1 MLARTFIR
9 DVSNPE
15 YPNVPS
21 INKNYHMA
29 LLRKLL
35 GRKQHSLDNS
45 KNVLQ
50 KHEEEKAVVTNT
62 IDNTPNE
69 INESTTSVSI
79 QSEKKQHRRNATQRR
94 HKKLTTEFIPF
105 LIKDAEVSLEG
116 SPQENP
122 DEVSKD
128 TCEYDSDDE
137 DVTSSSEFEEFLV
150 RNRHKWM
157 EAKLRRLRRQRDK
170 LRRRQDEVILLEK
183 EVKEVVTMVNRTRQQ
198 TSALNE
204 EVMDKKCELKFL
216 ASQVPENY
224 ETEVKKKEP
233 CLYKR
238 YTAAK
243 TVADAQAI
251 LNSVR
256 EKIEALN
263 YFELL
268 AYNRVL
274 EHQHGLKRD
283 NVKNA
288 YTRAR
293 KKNRHFDLLNDVMK
307 YPTSRPNSP
316 RKRTA
321 PTPVEDDAD
330 ENNNEE
336 ENQPLITMVTIETS
350 PITPSTPEMIQS
362 AQTTPLALLQPRTL
376 VGQFPL
382 PLESFI

>member
-1 MLARTFIR
+1 MFSMIFCLYTFHQSQILKH
-9 DVSNPE
+9 
-15 YPNVPS
+15 
-21 INKNYHMA
+21 IQMA

-116 SPQENP
+116 FPQENP

-157 EAKLRRLRRQRDK
+157 EAKLRRL
-170 LRRRQDEVILLEK
+170 
-183 EVKEVVTMVNRTRQQ
+183 
-198 TSALNE
+198 
-204 EVMDKKCELKFL
+204 
-216 ASQVPENY
+216 
-224 ETEVKKKEP
+224 
-233 CLYKR
+233 
-238 YTAAK
+238 
-243 TVADAQAI
+243 
-251 LNSVR
+251 
-256 EKIEALN
+256 
-263 YFELL
+263 
-268 AYNRVL
+268 
-274 EHQHGLKRD
+274 
-283 NVKNA
+283 
-288 YTRAR
+288 
-293 KKNRHFDLLNDVMK
+293 
-307 YPTSRPNSP
+307 
-316 RKRTA
+316 RTA

-362 AQTTPLALLQPRTL
+362 AQTTPQALLQPRTL